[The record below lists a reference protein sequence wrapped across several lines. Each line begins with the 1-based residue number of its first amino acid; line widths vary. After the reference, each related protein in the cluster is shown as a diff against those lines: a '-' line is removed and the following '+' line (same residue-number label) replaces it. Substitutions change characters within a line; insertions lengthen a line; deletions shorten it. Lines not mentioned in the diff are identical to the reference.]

1 MKTLYYI
8 YNTFNIIIY
17 VVHIIHI
24 IGELVHLLTD
34 AAAMHAVRC
43 VEGGWGMAAH
53 NYDGD
58 VLTDAIAQVIIYI
71 YIYYSATMTA
81 TSSLMPLIIYIICV
95 NIF

>member
-1 MKTLYYI
+1 MDVAHI
-8 YNTFNIIIY
+8 
-17 VVHIIHI
+17 VHIV
-24 IGELVHLLTD
+24 GELVHLLTD

-71 YIYYSATMTA
+71 IYIYIYMYIYITAA
-81 TSSLMPLIIYIICV
+81 TSLLMPLFEYIICV
-95 NIF
+95 NIY

>member
-1 MKTLYYI
+1 M
-8 YNTFNIIIY
+8 
-17 VVHIIHI
+17 
-24 IGELVHLLTD
+24 HLLTD

-71 YIYYSATMTA
+71 YIY
-81 TSSLMPLIIYIICV
+81 IYILQRNYDGDVLTDAIDC
-95 NIF
+95 IYYMC